1 MGAYCLLPLIPSHPA
16 RVGEIMKVLWSKYHG
31 AVIFGDRREIA
42 CIPHTGCR
50 LEIVATPRVSHRKVN
65 LQLAPS
71 PTSPPL
77 EDLVVRRQRLSELE
91 SSRRS

>member
-1 MGAYCLLPLIPSHPA
+1 MPLDWVPGESSEVLIDHADGRRGRSCPRGPHPS
-16 RVGEIMKVLWSKYHG
+16 RVVDDKPGSRNGRDRASSIFEGSK
-31 AVIFGDRREIA
+31 
-42 CIPHTGCR
+42 
-50 LEIVATPRVSHRKVN
+50 

-77 EDLVVRRQRLSELE
+77 EDLVVRRQRPSELE